1 MKLLTKL
8 LLLLVTLCP
17 LCIEAQEIELFEQFN
32 GRYDYLSFGN
42 TLNVEENTGG
52 SGLCDILTESS
63 ANFQLDTDQ
72 TIIAAFLYWAGSGD
86 GDFDVTLQGVPVV
99 AERTFIE
106 TLNNQLFYFSA
117 FADVTSILQSN
128 GNGLY
133 TLSDLDLT
141 NDIAPFCQ
149 NTTNFGGWAVTVIF
163 EDEDLS
169 LNQVNIFD
177 GLEGVSAVNTE
188 IVINLENLNVLDNTG
203 AKIGFLAWEGDSTL
217 AVEETLQVNGSVI
230 SNPPLNPSENAFN
243 STNSFTNST
252 ELFNMDIDFYN
263 IENNIQPGDQQAQI
277 KLTSGQDFIMINNV
291 ITVLNIELP
300 DATIDFLVTNGSTEC
315 GDRELEI
322 EYTVSNVNSTDVL
335 PQGTPIAF
343 YADNTLVGQAETQ
356 QDLLID
362 ASETN
367 NIELT
372 IPESIT
378 PDFELLAVVD
388 DTGNGTGIVNEI
400 NETNNEFSVP
410 IHLLVFPDVSS
421 LQDLELCDVFGIEL
435 FDLTEATSGIS
446 SENTIEYYTSEA
458 DANNQINPIINTEEF
473 ENTDNPQSIWIRV
486 ANTDCFVITSFS
498 IEVIICPLPDATITI
513 TNNLNAC
520 RGREFII
527 DYTVFNT
534 NGTAPLPSN
543 TLISFYLDGSLIA
556 QSQTQNIIGEGGS
569 EAGSISFFIPDSVPD
584 KFTLLLAV
592 DDDGTGIGSVQE
604 LNEFNNE
611 FQETV
616 QFMIIPPI
624 GSLPELVECDQGFD
638 TAFFDLTQQDDL
650 ILNASQG
657 TVSYFLTEIDAL
669 ENTDPIVD
677 PEQYENT
684 QDPQTIWVRLENE
697 ICFDTSSFTIAT
709 ENCKPFIP
717 EGFSPNNDMIND
729 EFEITGLLN
738 IFENFEL
745 KIFGRN
751 GNLIYEG
758 GNEDGFWNAIPNRG
772 ATIIEG
778 VVPAGTYYYALFL
791 NDPEFPEPFLGFVY
805 INY

>member
-1 MKLLTKL
+1 MKYLTQF

-17 LCIEAQEIELFEQFN
+17 FFLEAQEIELFQQFN

-42 TLNVEENTGG
+42 TLNIEENTGG

-63 ANFQLDTDQ
+63 ASFQLNTDQ
-72 TIIAAFLYWAGSGD
+72 TLVAAFLYWAGSGD
-86 GDFDVTLQGVPVV
+86 GDFDVTLQGVPVA

-163 EDEDLS
+163 EDADLN
-169 LNQVNIFD
+169 LNQLNVFD

-188 IVINLENLNVLDNTG
+188 IVINLDNLNVLDNTG

-217 AVEETLQVNGSVI
+217 AVDETLQVNGNII
-230 SNPPLNPSENAFN
+230 SNSPLNPPENAFN
-243 STNSFTNST
+243 STNTFTNST
-252 ELFNMDIDFYN
+252 ELFNMDIDFYS
-263 IENNIQPGDQQAQI
+263 IENNIQPGDQQAEI

-300 DATIDFLVTNGSTEC
+300 DATIGFLVTNGSAEC

-322 EYTVSNVNSTDVL
+322 EYTVSNVNSTDTL
-335 PQGTPIAF
+335 PEGTPIAF
-343 YADNTLVGQAETQ
+343 YADNTLIGQAETQ
-356 QDLLID
+356 QDLPID
-362 ASETN
+362 ATETN
-367 NIELT
+367 SIELT
-372 IPESIT
+372 IPESVP
-378 PDFELLAVVD
+378 PDFQLRAVVD
-388 DTGNGTGIVNEI
+388 DTGNGNGIVNEI
-400 NETNNEFSVP
+400 NETNNDFIVE
-410 IHLLVFPDVSS
+410 IHLLVFPDVSN
-421 LQDLELCDVFGIEL
+421 LQDLELCDVFGTEL
-435 FDLTEATSGIS
+435 FDLTEATSGVS
-446 SENTIEYYTSEA
+446 SENIIEYYTSEA
-458 DANNQINPIINTEEF
+458 DANNQVNPITNPEAF
-473 ENTDNPQSIWIRV
+473 ENTENPQSIWIRV
-486 ANTDCFVITSFS
+486 ANPDCFVITSFS
-498 IEVIICPLPDATITI
+498 VEVIICPLPDATTAI

-520 RGREFII
+520 RGRAFVIN
-527 DYTVFNT
+527 YTVFNT
-534 NGTAPLPSN
+534 DGTAPLPSN
-543 TLISFYLDGSLIA
+543 TPIAFYIDGSLIA
-556 QSQTQNIIGEGGS
+556 QSQTQNIIPQGGS
-569 EAGSISFFIPDSVPD
+569 ETGSVSFFIPDSVPD
-584 KFTLLLAV
+584 NFTLLLVV
-592 DDDGTGIGSVQE
+592 DDDGTGMESVQE

-611 FQETV
+611 FKETV
-616 QFMIIPPI
+616 HFMVIPPV
-624 GSLPELVECDQGFD
+624 GALPELVECDQGFD

-650 ILNASQG
+650 ILVATQG
-657 TVSYFLTEIDAL
+657 TVTYFLTEIDAL
-669 ENTDPIVD
+669 ENIDPILD
-677 PEQYENT
+677 PERYENS

-697 ICFDTSSFTIAT
+697 ICFDTTLFTIAT

-717 EGFSPNNDMIND
+717 EGFSPNNDGVND

-738 IFENFEL
+738 IFEDFEL
-745 KIFGRN
+745 KIFSRN

-772 ATIIEG
+772 AAIIEG
-778 VVPAGTYYYALFL
+778 VVPVGTYYYALFL